1 MNEIRLAESRTPG
14 GATASTS
21 PTTRFLLAAVNLRK
35 TYRLGKVEVPVLKG
49 ATLGVERG
57 EWVAVLGPS
66 GSGKSTL
73 LHLLGDL
80 DCSDADD
87 GKVLFEGVSLDSMS
101 RRARNLYR
109 NRSIGFVFQFYHLLP
124 ELTVLENTVLPGLV
138 GLHRWRYYRQIGQ
151 LRARARSVL
160 ESFGLGPR
168 LKHRP
173 RELSGGERQRVAIA
187 RALMNQPKVLL
198 ADEPTGNLDETTG
211 EEILNLIAEQ
221 HRAGLTIVMVTH
233 DPAIARRADRLV
245 QLHDGRIQDVQ
256 DTRG

>member
-1 MNEIRLAESRTPG
+1 MNDTRLAESRTPG
-14 GATASTS
+14 GATASTP

-80 DCSDADD
+80 DRSDTDD

-109 NRSIGFVFQFYHLLP
+109 NRSVGFVFQFYHLLP

-138 GLHRWRYYRQIGQ
+138 GLHRWRYYGQIGQ

-160 ESFGLGPR
+160 ESFGLGHR

-211 EEILNLIAEQ
+211 EEVLDLIAKQ
-221 HRAGLTIVMVTH
+221 HRDGLTIVMVTH

-245 QLHDGRIQDVQ
+245 RLHDGRIQDV
-256 DTRG
+256 